1 MPKIVVLGGGE
12 SGCGAAVLARVKG
25 FDVFLSD
32 MGVIAPKYKALLAEW
47 NVPYE
52 EGQHTAGRILDA
64 DRVVKSP
71 GIPDKAPMMKAVRE
85 RGIPVESEIEF
96 AAPYTSA
103 RTICVTGSNGKTTTT
118 TLTYEILRRAGANVA
133 LGGNIGR
140 SFALS
145 VATER
150 RDWYVIEL
158 SSFQLDGCY
167 DFRADIGVLTNITP
181 DRYEYRLQNYV
192 DSKFRIL
199 RNQRPQDCFIY
210 CADDP
215 LTLENL
221 PKHPL
226 SMRTLPFSVRRG
238 DCAAVLRDGTIRA
251 EAAGR
256 RLEIPVSELR
266 IKGMHNTYDAM
277 AAVLAAL
284 SAGIEPDAILPTLRS
299 FEGVEHRLEP
309 CGEIDGVEYVNDSK
323 ATNAHA
329 ARASLSS
336 FAPKSVVW
344 IAGGLAKGSRFE
356 QLVADQAHTIKAAV
370 IIGKDQKPMLE
381 AFAASAPGIPL
392 TVIEPE
398 PSDTVMARAVDA
410 AGAYAGTGDVVL
422 MAPACAS
429 MDQFVSYADRGTQF
443 ARESSRWV
451 TQHGK

>member
-1 MPKIVVLGGGE
+1 M
-12 SGCGAAVLARVKG
+12 
-25 FDVFLSD
+25 
-32 MGVIAPKYKALLAEW
+32 
-47 NVPYE
+47 
-52 EGQHTAGRILDA
+52 
-64 DRVVKSP
+64 
-71 GIPDKAPMMKAVRE
+71 
-85 RGIPVESEIEF
+85 
-96 AAPYTSA
+96 
-103 RTICVTGSNGKTTTT
+103 
-118 TLTYEILRRAGANVA
+118 
-133 LGGNIGR
+133 GGNIGR

-181 DRYEYRLQNYV
+181 DHLDRYEYRLQNYV

-238 DCAAVLRDGTIRA
+238 DCAAVLRDGMIRA

-284 SAGIEPDAILPTLRS
+284 DEAAKNHTGVCTLDGSMVDKPMELRARTTLAKAAAAGIKIG
-299 FEGVEHRLEP
+299 GV
-309 CGEIDGVEYVNDSK
+309 
-323 ATNAHA
+323 
-329 ARASLSS
+329 
-336 FAPKSVVW
+336 
-344 IAGGLAKGSRFE
+344 
-356 QLVADQAHTIKAAV
+356 QA
-370 IIGKDQKPMLE
+370 
-381 AFAASAPGIPL
+381 
-392 TVIEPE
+392 
-398 PSDTVMARAVDA
+398 
-410 AGAYAGTGDVVL
+410 
-422 MAPACAS
+422 
-429 MDQFVSYADRGTQF
+429 
-443 ARESSRWV
+443 
-451 TQHGK
+451 

>member
-85 RGIPVESEIEF
+85 RGIPVVSEIEF

-181 DRYEYRLQNYV
+181 DHLDRYEYRLQNYV

-238 DCAAVLRDGTIRA
+238 DCAAVLRDGMIRA

-323 ATNAHA
+323 ATNVDSVWYALESMT
-329 ARASLSS
+329 R
-336 FAPKSVVW
+336 PVVW
-344 IAGGLAKGSRFE
+344 IAGGTDKGN
-356 QLVADQAHTIKAAV
+356 D
-370 IIGKDQKPMLE
+370 
-381 AFAASAPGIPL
+381 
-392 TVIEPE
+392 
-398 PSDTVMARAVDA
+398 
-410 AGAYAGTGDVVL
+410 
-422 MAPACAS
+422 
-429 MDQFVSYADRGTQF
+429 
-443 ARESSRWV
+443 
-451 TQHGK
+451 